1 LSRHIDQSVPNTV
14 VCSDTTLFYTDTL
27 VIFAV
32 TSGEH
37 KVQPSV
43 VPFQQSRPFG
53 SDGVGQR
60 DGLNLGVVVNAYMS
74 FTPFD
79 AFFLLPA
86 MIVLQQLGHGLR
98 LRRQTAP
105 QSSAVEGAVFALFG
119 LLLAFTF
126 SGAVARYDAHRE
138 LVTEERN
145 YIETA
150 FLRLDLLPSQDRPR
164 LRQLFRDYV
173 DSRLHLY
180 NSGLAEISPATEQ
193 LKREIWQESVADVAA
208 SGANPDATRLVLPAL
223 NNMFD
228 ITATRL
234 NAFNM
239 HPPSVVFWLLFIL
252 SGGSAF
258 LAGFGM
264 SAPTRSWFYT
274 IAFALAVTLTVYATL
289 EIEYPSQGLI
299 RLTNT
304 DQVLTNLRDSMK

>member
-1 LSRHIDQSVPNTV
+1 MN
-14 VCSDTTLFYTDTL
+14 F
-27 VIFAV
+27 
-32 TSGEH
+32 
-37 KVQPSV
+37 
-43 VPFQQSRPFG
+43 
-53 SDGVGQR
+53 
-60 DGLNLGVVVNAYMS
+60 N
-74 FTPFD
+74 PFD

-86 MIVLQQLGHGLR
+86 MIVLQQLGHSLR

-105 QSSAVEGAVFALFG
+105 HSSAVEGAVFALFG

-145 YIETA
+145 DIETA
-150 FLRLDLLPSQDRPR
+150 YLRLDLLPPQSQPR

-180 NSGLAEISPATEQ
+180 DGVSAEVSPATEQ
-193 LKREIWQESVADVAA
+193 LKREIWQESMGDVAA
-208 SGANPDATRLVLPAL
+208 PGANPDATKLLLPAL
-223 NNMFD
+223 NDMFD

-239 HPPSVVFWLLFIL
+239 HPPSVIFLLLFIL

-258 LAGFGM
+258 LAGYGM
-264 SAPTRSWFYT
+264 SAPRRSWFYT
-274 IAFALAVTLTVYATL
+274 TAFALAVTLTVYATL
-289 EIEYPSQGLI
+289 EIEYPTQGLI

-304 DQVLTNLRDSMK
+304 DQVLINLRDSMK

>member
-1 LSRHIDQSVPNTV
+1 VESNLNTRV
-14 VCSDTTLFYTDTL
+14 
-27 VIFAV
+27 
-32 TSGEH
+32 
-37 KVQPSV
+37 
-43 VPFQQSRPFG
+43 
-53 SDGVGQR
+53 R
-60 DGLNLGVVVNAYMS
+60 DYMS

-86 MIVLQQLGHGLR
+86 MVVLQQLGHSLR

-150 FLRLDLLPSQDRPR
+150 YLRLDLLPAQTQPR

-180 NSGLAEISPATEQ
+180 DGAPELPPATEQ
-193 LKREIWQESVADVAA
+193 LKREIWQESIADVAA
-208 SGANPDATRLVLPAL
+208 PGANPDATRLVLPAL
-223 NNMFD
+223 NEMFD

-239 HPPSVVFWLLFIL
+239 HPPSVIFLLLFIL

-258 LAGFGM
+258 LAGYGM

-304 DQVLTNLRDSMK
+304 DQVLINLRNSMK

>member
-1 LSRHIDQSVPNTV
+1 
-14 VCSDTTLFYTDTL
+14 
-27 VIFAV
+27 
-32 TSGEH
+32 
-37 KVQPSV
+37 
-43 VPFQQSRPFG
+43 
-53 SDGVGQR
+53 
-60 DGLNLGVVVNAYMS
+60 MS

-86 MIVLQQLGHGLR
+86 MIALEQLGHGLR

-105 QSSAVEGAVFALFG
+105 QSGAVEGAVFALFG

-145 YIETA
+145 DIETA
-150 FLRLDLLPSQDRPR
+150 YLRLDLLPPQDQPR

-180 NSGLAEISPATEQ
+180 DGASAKILPATEQ
-193 LKREIWQESVADVAA
+193 LQREIWHESIADVAA
-208 SGANPDATRLVLPAL
+208 PGANPDATKLLLPAL
-223 NNMFD
+223 NAMFD
-228 ITATRL
+228 ITTTRL

-239 HPPSVVFWLLFIL
+239 HPPSVIFFLLFIL

-258 LAGFGM
+258 LAGYGM
-264 SAPTRSWFYT
+264 TAATRSWLYT
-274 IAFALAVTLTVYATL
+274 LAFAFAVTLTVYATL
-289 EIEYPSQGLI
+289 EIEYPSKGLI

-304 DQVLTNLRDSMK
+304 DQVFVELRDSMK

>member
-1 LSRHIDQSVPNTV
+1 MN
-14 VCSDTTLFYTDTL
+14 F
-27 VIFAV
+27 
-32 TSGEH
+32 
-37 KVQPSV
+37 
-43 VPFQQSRPFG
+43 
-53 SDGVGQR
+53 
-60 DGLNLGVVVNAYMS
+60 N
-74 FTPFD
+74 PFD

-98 LRRQTAP
+98 LRRETAP

-145 YIETA
+145 DIETA
-150 FLRLDLLPSQDRPR
+150 YLRLDLLPTQYQPQ
-164 LRQLFRDYV
+164 LRQLFHEYV

-180 NSGLAEISPATEQ
+180 DGASAEPSRDTEQ
-193 LKREIWQESVADVAA
+193 LKQEIWRDSIADVAA
-208 SGANPDATRLVLPAL
+208 PGANPDATRLVLSAL

-228 ITATRL
+228 ITATRQ

-239 HPPSVVFWLLFIL
+239 HPPSVIFLLLFIL

-258 LAGFGM
+258 LAGYGM
-264 SAPTRSWFYT
+264 SAPKRSWLYT
-274 IAFALAVTLTVYATL
+274 IAFAFTVTLTVYATL
-289 EIEYPSQGLI
+289 EIEYPTQGLI

-304 DQVLTNLRDSMK
+304 DEVLIKLRDSMK